1 MYKLDYKN
9 YAQLARKAASE
20 GIVLLRNRNKVLP
33 IKKGKKIAL
42 YGRGQEDTIY
52 SGTGSGGQ
60 VNIPY
65 LVNIREGLE
74 QYFELDAYLLK
85 TYEKW
90 LQENPFNP
98 GVGWANTP
106 WSQEEMLLDEDILSK
121 VDTEIDTAIFVISR
135 VAGEDKDN
143 VAEKGSYYLR
153 DDEVHNLKL
162 LRTKYEKL
170 VVLLNTGNIIDMSW
184 QETIDPEAILYVW
197 QGGCETGNAVADV
210 ISGVV
215 NPSGHLTDTI
225 AYALEDYPSTKNF
238 GNPDENYY
246 QEDIYLGYRYFS
258 TFEPKK
264 ILYPFGYGLSYT
276 DFKIEDIKARAK
288 QNTISVNAQV
298 KNIGKLKG
306 KAVLQAYL
314 SKAQGK
320 LGQAKLELVDFQKT
334 KALDAGESTEINFT
348 INLEDF
354 ASFDDSGITA
364 HKNTWLLEAGNYDLF
379 IGFNSLD
386 LEKVYTKNIAEL
398 TVIKEVAE
406 ALAPYK
412 EFNRIR
418 PVKEGNEYKVEY
430 EKVNTR
436 EVDYVDR
443 IGAEKAK
450 LDSIDYNS
458 QANIK
463 FSDYKENED
472 LLDEFISTLSNEDLI
487 CLSRGNGMQPSG
499 VTAGI
504 AAAMGAVST
513 SLREKGL
520 PLLAVADGPSGIRMD
535 NGSMAFSL
543 PIGTALASSFNEKL
557 NEELFFYYGLELR
570 KNDIEVV
577 LGPGMNIHR
586 NPLNGRNFEYFSED
600 PVLSGRI
607 AIAQA
612 KGLNR
617 IGATACIKHFALN
630 NQERNRNYND
640 SIASARAIREIYLKG
655 FEIALKSGEVKSIM
669 TSYNLINGIWAA
681 SNYELNTTILRDE
694 WQYEGIVMT
703 DWWANM
709 HWLPYSE
716 GDKKQIGS
724 MIQAQNDIYM
734 VTSNSEENSNNDYAA
749 EEFKQGKFTR
759 AELVRNA
766 KNLLKFIKEE
776 YYGYK
781 SIDLE
786 VINEPEL
793 DKNIQAEYDL
803 DLVEKH
809 KNIKADDFVSQAR
822 SILRLSFA
830 IPNPGVYKLSLEGEL
845 KGLEVAQMNISVYV
859 NNTLNKSISLKGDSQ
874 DKLELDLGYLP
885 NENNYI
891 EIVFSEGGYRVDNI
905 DLYRIN

>member
-1 MYKLDYKN
+1 
-9 YAQLARKAASE
+9 
-20 GIVLLRNRNKVLP
+20 
-33 IKKGKKIAL
+33 
-42 YGRGQEDTIY
+42 
-52 SGTGSGGQ
+52 
-60 VNIPY
+60 
-65 LVNIREGLE
+65 
-74 QYFELDAYLLK
+74 
-85 TYEKW
+85 
-90 LQENPFNP
+90 
-98 GVGWANTP
+98 
-106 WSQEEMLLDEDILSK
+106 
-121 VDTEIDTAIFVISR
+121 
-135 VAGEDKDN
+135 
-143 VAEKGSYYLR
+143 
-153 DDEVHNLKL
+153 
-162 LRTKYEKL
+162 
-170 VVLLNTGNIIDMSW
+170 
-184 QETIDPEAILYVW
+184 
-197 QGGCETGNAVADV
+197 
-210 ISGVV
+210 
-215 NPSGHLTDTI
+215 
-225 AYALEDYPSTKNF
+225 
-238 GNPDENYY
+238 
-246 QEDIYLGYRYFS
+246 
-258 TFEPKK
+258 
-264 ILYPFGYGLSYT
+264 
-276 DFKIEDIKARAK
+276 
-288 QNTISVNAQV
+288 
-298 KNIGKLKG
+298 
-306 KAVLQAYL
+306 
-314 SKAQGK
+314 
-320 LGQAKLELVDFQKT
+320 
-334 KALDAGESTEINFT
+334 
-348 INLEDF
+348 
-354 ASFDDSGITA
+354 
-364 HKNTWLLEAGNYDLF
+364 
-379 IGFNSLD
+379 
-386 LEKVYTKNIAEL
+386 
-398 TVIKEVAE
+398 
-406 ALAPYK
+406 
-412 EFNRIR
+412 
-418 PVKEGNEYKVEY
+418 
-430 EKVNTR
+430 
-436 EVDYVDR
+436 
-443 IGAEKAK
+443 
-450 LDSIDYNS
+450 
-458 QANIK
+458 
-463 FSDYKENED
+463 
-472 LLDEFISTLSNEDLI
+472 
-487 CLSRGNGMQPSG
+487 
-499 VTAGI
+499 
-504 AAAMGAVST
+504 
-513 SLREKGL
+513 
-520 PLLAVADGPSGIRMD
+520 MD